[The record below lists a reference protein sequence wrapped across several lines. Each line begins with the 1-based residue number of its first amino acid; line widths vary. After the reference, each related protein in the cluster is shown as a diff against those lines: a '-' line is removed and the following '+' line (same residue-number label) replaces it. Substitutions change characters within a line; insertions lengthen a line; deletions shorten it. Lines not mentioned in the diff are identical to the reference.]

1 MIRILRHIRPLL
13 SRLKRAEDGLAT
25 MEAAM
30 LFPVLVCLVF
40 GIYDIG
46 HGIILNQKV
55 VASAH
60 IAADLLARKP
70 VVSETDIEDAVEA
83 ARLSID
89 PYDRDAFG
97 IDIVSIEF
105 GRRDAPGT
113 VWRRTYGMAASPALP
128 AAADGLGYEGEGVL
142 AVTTY
147 YKYEPYFYRMIFSNI
162 TMKEVSYLRG
172 RKSSI
177 IRHED
182 MI

>member
-1 MIRILRHIRPLL
+1 MMNRLF
-13 SRLKRAEDGLAT
+13 SRFGKSDDGLAT

-30 LFPVLVCLVF
+30 LFPVLFCLVF
-40 GIYDIG
+40 GIYDLG

-55 VASAH
+55 VAAAH
-60 IAADLLARKP
+60 IAGDLLARKP
-70 VVSETDIEDAVEA
+70 AVSETDIADAVEA

-89 PYDRDAFG
+89 PYDRDDFG
-97 IDIVSIEF
+97 IDIVSIQF
-105 GRRDAPGT
+105 GEDDVPET
-113 VWRRTYGMAASPALP
+113 VWRRTYGMTESANLP
-128 AAADGLGYEGEGVL
+128 ASADGLGFEGEGVL
-142 AVTTY
+142 AVTTN
-147 YKYEPYFYRMIFSNI
+147 YKYEPYFYRMIFSSV